1 MLMHCYN
8 LLDNFDWNIR
18 EPASHNHPVQTR
30 ADRKT
35 RKSSERIQDQSQ
47 ECQSTS
53 STSGKEGINFTPK
66 QLRFLEGMGRDK

>member
-1 MLMHCYN
+1 MHCYN

-18 EPASHNHPVQTR
+18 EPASHKHPIQTG

-35 RKSSERIQDQSQ
+35 RKASERIQDQSQ

-53 STSGKEGINFTPK
+53 STSGKEDINLTSN

>member
-1 MLMHCYN
+1 MHCYN

-18 EPASHNHPVQTR
+18 EPASHKHPIQTG

-35 RKSSERIQDQSQ
+35 RKASERIQDQSQ

-53 STSGKEGINFTPK
+53 VIFIREFYFLVVYISEERLYCNQFT
-66 QLRFLEGMGRDK
+66 